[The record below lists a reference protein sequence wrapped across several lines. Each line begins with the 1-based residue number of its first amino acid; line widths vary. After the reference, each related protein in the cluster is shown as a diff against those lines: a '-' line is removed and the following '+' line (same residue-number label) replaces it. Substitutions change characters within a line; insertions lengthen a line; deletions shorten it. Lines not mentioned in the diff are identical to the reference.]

1 MNKWI
6 DCSEPAR
13 CTLFEGS
20 NSGLSYSFPS
30 SWLEYGSFL
39 GPLNNLLKKNRHH
52 GIGLEK
58 IKRPLRTYKV
68 KGASWLI
75 RCWPFWIMLSWT
87 KYDALDYAIGV
98 MQGKRER
105 ERAANRL

>member
-1 MNKWI
+1 M
-6 DCSEPAR
+6 
-13 CTLFEGS
+13 T
-20 NSGLSYSFPS
+20 
-30 SWLEYGSFL
+30 
-39 GPLNNLLKKNRHH
+39 NLQKNRHH

-75 RCWPFWIMLSWT
+75 RSWPFRIMLSWS
-87 KYDALDYAIGV
+87 KYDASDYAIGV

-105 ERAANRL
+105 EGNQSPIRKSRKINETERTQYKKRAAIVHCLRT